1 MAANVALPAL
11 VMSSLVLALSKK
23 FNVLKNQKKKNRK
36 LKEFTRQSLRHI
48 QDIVFQI
55 LHFLLNFAV
64 FLFRIIHGCND
75 TCLLLQKV
83 GFGHLIDLPS
93 HILGFASLVTV
104 AGNDAFQIFK
114 ILVFFADWGIDLIL
128 LFDGE
133 LGIFLS
139 DKTSLLLPVEIRNNV
154 LEESFSF

>member
-1 MAANVALPAL
+1 M
-11 VMSSLVLALSKK
+11 
-23 FNVLKNQKKKNRK
+23 LKNQEEKIEKIKG
-36 LKEFTRQSLRHI
+36 FTRQSLRHI
-48 QDIVFQI
+48 QDVVFQI

-64 FLFRIIHGCND
+64 FLFKMIHGCND

-104 AGNDAFQIFK
+104 AGYGAFQRLK
-114 ILVFFADWGIDLIL
+114 ILLSFADWGIDLIF

-139 DKTSLLLPVEIRNNV
+139 DKTSLLLPVEIRNYV
-154 LEESFSF
+154 LKESLAFRFTKTYLCNLCPMFFSESSRE